1 MDRKMN
7 KEQTNFHIEKNR
19 LSLEILELCKKI
31 IDKILEKRIE
41 DFDKV
46 TIKNLMDLFFLKDL
60 IDNRKL
66 SYKTLPSGDL
76 YEIKNILFYDKT
88 QFGESQKLSNNL
100 RASKAFDFRF
110 HWKDYIENL
119 QQLESK
125 VEEYQKLI

>member
-1 MDRKMN
+1 MN
-7 KEQTNFHIEKNR
+7 KEQTSFHIEKNR

-31 IDKILEKRIE
+31 IDEILEKRIE
-41 DFDKV
+41 DFNKV

-60 IDNRKL
+60 IDDRKL
-66 SYKTLPSGDL
+66 SYKTLPNGDL

-88 QFGESQKLSNNL
+88 QWGESDKLSNNL
-100 RASKAFDFRF
+100 KSSKAFDSQSD
-110 HWKDYIENL
+110 WEDYIENL